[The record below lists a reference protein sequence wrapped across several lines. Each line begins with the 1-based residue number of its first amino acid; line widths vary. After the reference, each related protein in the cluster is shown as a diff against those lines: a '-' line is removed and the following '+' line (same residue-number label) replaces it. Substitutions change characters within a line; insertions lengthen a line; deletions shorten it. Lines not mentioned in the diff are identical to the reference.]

1 MRRSISLGARL
12 LSGLLATLVACVDDE
27 MARHEAVETHAV
39 VDGSRDPLVAPV
51 GRLLRVRCV
60 AFDRDGFVAPSAGME
75 PVLHSGIG
83 HGRLRREGWLEL
95 LAPGRLEIA
104 CEAPGAI
111 ERLTTVMV
119 TADAGRSAQLERS
132 ALTLP
137 TLAR

>member
-1 MRRSISLGARL
+1 MRLSISLGARP

-27 MARHEAVETHAV
+27 MARHGAVETHAV

-75 PVLHSGIG
+75 PTLHSGIG
-83 HGRLRREGWLEL
+83 LGRLRREGWLEL
-95 LAPGRLEIA
+95 LAPGRLEVA
-104 CEAPGAI
+104 CEASGAVA
-111 ERLTTVMV
+111 RTTTVMV
-119 TADAGRSAQLERS
+119 SAGAGGSTRLDHS

-137 TLAR
+137 SLAR